1 MDRGVVTGMVEDYWR
16 AVIPAS
22 QSDPSAAIGVTKRF
36 EERVE
41 ETARL
46 LQPVEAAAF
55 RQAVD
60 AERERLLQEYQANP
74 AALKRRLGVPLGV
87 DAEPPL
93 PPFERTGRTGS
104 EDCGSRDS
112 LGEHLGVVSSVQTL
126 GAKERTSDDLPKNK
140 AKAPIKPTGKVP
152 VAPPA

>member
-22 QSDPSAAIGVTKRF
+22 QSDPSAAIGVTKKF

-87 DAEPPL
+87 DAAPP
-93 PPFERTGRTGS
+93 
-104 EDCGSRDS
+104 SRHS
-112 LGEHLGVVSSVQTL
+112 GGLGELAV
-126 GAKERTSDDLPKNK
+126 RTAVRATVWESIWALFR
-140 AKAPIKPTGKVP
+140 AFRR
-152 VAPPA
+152 